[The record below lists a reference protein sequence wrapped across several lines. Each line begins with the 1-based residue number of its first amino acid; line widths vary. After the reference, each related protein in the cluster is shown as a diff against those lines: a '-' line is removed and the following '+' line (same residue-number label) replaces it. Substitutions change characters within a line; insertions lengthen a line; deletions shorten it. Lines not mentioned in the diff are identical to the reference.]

1 MKNTELNLA
10 PYLMGHVVSNY
21 VLKQLFD
28 DRRVRCTF
36 DFHVHLV
43 EIQRQTRS
51 VTGIIKSPVSTQTSL
66 QNGAAQWP
74 FLLFPRITA

>member
-1 MKNTELNLA
+1 MELNLA

-28 DRRVRCTF
+28 DRSVRCTI
-36 DFHVHLV
+36 DLHIHLV

-51 VTGIIKSPVSTQTSL
+51 VTGIIKSPY
-66 QNGAAQWP
+66 
-74 FLLFPRITA
+74 LLKHPSKMEHPSGHFYCSQE